1 MSDLS
6 LGEGVGYAAR
16 AFAYFA
22 GGWTSTC
29 GLRSGCGSVV
39 LLLLLNPLLYVAAE
53 IPESA
58 GDDETSRSS
67 TRVAQN
73 SKALLAK
80 PQTFGYFAD
89 KQQVVGP
96 IHSHF
101 LSHCRSFYYATNIPR
116 NARSETKSTH
126 LIG

>member
-1 MSDLS
+1 MTPHSRRRRPTSSATELDGPRRSLVSGGGVRSRASGCRLVPIAGRVIVSDLS

-58 GDDETSRSS
+58 GGVEKWI
-67 TRVAQN
+67 QE
-73 SKALLAK
+73 
-80 PQTFGYFAD
+80 
-89 KQQVVGP
+89 QQENDA
-96 IHSHF
+96 S
-101 LSHCRSFYYATNIPR
+101 A
-116 NARSETKSTH
+116 A
-126 LIG
+126 